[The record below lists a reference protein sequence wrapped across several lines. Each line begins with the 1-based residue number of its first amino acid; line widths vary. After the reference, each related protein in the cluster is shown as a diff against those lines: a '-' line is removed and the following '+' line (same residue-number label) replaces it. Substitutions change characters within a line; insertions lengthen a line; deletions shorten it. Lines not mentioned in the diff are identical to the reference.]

1 MNKFTRLCLASAM
14 AISMTASA
22 LAPSVFTPSVFAQGA
37 VSSYTS
43 GVQVA
48 NLENSDASIQLT
60 AYNAS
65 DGNQA
70 GTHSD
75 TITALGNVT
84 YIQVPGV
91 SNGFNGSLVVS
102 SSKKVAAISNIIHPD
117 FSAGGAYV
125 GLSAGSNSVFLPVL
139 MKGNGAFNTWFSV
152 QNAGT
157 GDATVKVNYTDGTN
171 NTATIKAGA
180 AHVFYQSQET
190 HTQKVFAATVVNTG
204 ATPQPLVAAV
214 IEETPAIMFAYTGF
228 ADGTTNPVFPIVNSN
243 NIVNGRRI
251 ASGLQI
257 QNVGNAATDVTVAYT
272 PAGAPIGAGTAC
284 TEKQTIQPGQSNSF
298 ALFIFDATAT
308 TPTGITSD
316 CNKSAKFVGSAKVTI
331 NSAGQKLVGVGNQL
345 TSGLN
350 GEAYGSFDVNAAT
363 NKVVMP
369 LIMDRNSGY
378 FTGFSVQNVGTAAT
392 TVSCTFTAPSSYT
405 VSKSLQPGEALFD
418 IENNLIANKYVGSG
432 TCSSTDATAKLVGVV
447 NELSLTRA
455 GDQLLVYEAVNSQ

>member
-22 LAPSVFTPSVFAQGA
+22 LAPSIFAQGA

-48 NLENSDASIQLT
+48 NLENSDASITLT

-70 GTHSD
+70 GTKSD
-75 TITALGNVT
+75 TITALGSVT

-91 SNGFNGSLVVS
+91 ASGFNGSLVVS

-117 FSAGGAYV
+117 FSAGAAYV
-125 GLSAGSNSVFLPVL
+125 GLSSGSNSVFLPVL

-157 GDATVKVNYTDGTN
+157 ADATVQVNYTDGTN
-171 NTATIKAGA
+171 NTATIKPGA
-180 AHVFYQSQET
+180 AHVFYQAQEN
-190 HTQKVFAATVVNTG
+190 HTLKVFAGTVVNTG
-204 ATPQPLVAAV
+204 ASPQPLVAAV

-228 ADGTTNPVFPIVNSN
+228 ADGTTNPVFPIVNTN

-257 QNVGNAATDVTVAYT
+257 QNVGTTATDVTVSYT

-284 TEKQTIQPGQSNSF
+284 TEKQTIQPSQSNSF

-331 NSAGQKLVGVGNQL
+331 NSANQKLVGVGNQL
-345 TSGLN
+345 TAGLN
-350 GEAYGSFDVNAAT
+350 GEAYGSFDANVAT

-378 FTGFSVQNVGTAAT
+378 FTGFSVQNVGTVAT
-392 TVSCTFTAPSSYT
+392 TVSCTFKPASSYAPS
-405 VSKSLQPGEALFD
+405 KLLQPGEAMFD
-418 IENNLIANKYVGSG
+418 IENGLIADKYVGSG
-432 TCSSTDATAKLVGVV
+432 TCASTDAAAKLVGVV
-447 NELSLTRA
+447 SELSLTRPGA
-455 GDQLLVYEAVNSQ
+455 QLLVYEAVNSQ

>member
-14 AISMTASA
+14 AISMVASA
-22 LAPSVFTPSVFAQGA
+22 LAPSIFAQGA
-37 VSSYTS
+37 FSSYTS

-48 NLENSDASIQLT
+48 NLENSDASITLT

-70 GTHSD
+70 GTKSD
-75 TITALGNVT
+75 TIKALGNVT

-91 SNGFNGSLVVS
+91 ANGFNGSLVVS

-157 GDATVKVNYTDGTN
+157 ADATVQVNYTDGTSSPV
-171 NTATIKAGA
+171 TTIKAGA
-180 AHVFYQSQET
+180 AHVFYQAQEN
-190 HTQKVFAATVVNTG
+190 HTLKVFAGTVVNTG
-204 ATPQPLVAAV
+204 ASPQPLVAAV
-214 IEETPAIMFAYTGF
+214 IEETPSIMFAYTGF
-228 ADGTTNPVFPIVNSN
+228 ADGTTNPVFPIVNTN

-257 QNVGNAATDVTVAYT
+257 QNVGSTATDVTLAYT

-308 TPTGITSD
+308 TPAGITSD
-316 CNKSAKFVGSAKVTI
+316 CSKSAKFVGSAKVTI
-331 NSAGQKLVGVGNQL
+331 NSANQKLVGVGNQL

-392 TVSCTFTAPSSYT
+392 TVSCTFTAPSNYT
-405 VSKSLQPGEALFD
+405 ISKSLQPGEALFD
-418 IENNLIANKYVGSG
+418 IENGLIADKYVGSG
-432 TCSSTDATAKLVGVV
+432 TCASTDAAAKLVGVV